1 MRRPAQSRLV
11 GGPGRARLAAAALVL
26 SILTG
31 CGSADGENSTTGGS
45 WDAGNAARGE
55 DISTGLTRW
64 RPAERPTLPRL
75 RGRTLEG
82 ARLDVSDWRGHVVVV
97 NTWGSWCG
105 PCREEAPDLARAYR
119 DTKDVGV
126 RFVGIDTRDN
136 DDAARAF
143 VREFAI
149 GYPSLVDE
157 DGRLM
162 LAFGRTIP
170 ISAVPSTVVVDARG
184 RIAARIIGVV
194 TYATLTG
201 LIEDVR
207 TSVRRPVKNP
217 ATANGAG
224 S

>member
-1 MRRPAQSRLV
+1 MRRPTPSRPV
-11 GGPGRARLAAAALVL
+11 ERPGRARLAAAALVL
-26 SILTG
+26 SVLAG
-31 CGSADGENSTTGGS
+31 CGTAGDGRATAGTGI
-45 WDAGNAARGE
+45 AARGE
-55 DISTGLTRW
+55 EISTGLTRW
-64 RPAERPTLPRL
+64 KPAERPTLPRL

-82 ARLDVSDWRGHVVVV
+82 GRLDVSEWRGHVVVV

-105 PCREEAPDLARAYR
+105 PCREEAPDLARAYQ
-119 DTKDVGV
+119 DTTGAGV

-143 VREFAI
+143 VREFTI
-149 GYPSLVDE
+149 GYPSLIDE

-170 ISAVPSTVVVDARG
+170 VSAVPSTVVVDARS
-184 RIAARIIGVV
+184 RIAARVIGAI

-207 TSVRRPVKNP
+207 TAPPRPARKP
-217 ATANGAG
+217 ATTEVG